1 MAEVIYGCR
10 LLVVTVLDPETG
22 LPPETN
28 PVTAYIDTPQQF
40 GVSPQFSEGQRQ
52 ELRGGD
58 RLIAVVEDDPQLIG
72 VDLSFNDATLN
83 GPAIAIIGGG
93 EWDEAEQKYTAPA
106 IGGVRP
112 AFKADLYVA
121 QFASSSQNYDDLL
134 GYIKFTFNYCKGR
147 IPSFTAQDRNFLVPQ
162 FTITCRENNVAGL
175 RVFNWSRVDTLP
187 EPPAGE

>member
-1 MAEVIYGCR
+1 MAEVIYGCK
-10 LLVVTVLDPETG
+10 LLVVTVLDPVTG
-22 LPPETN
+22 LPPTTN

-83 GPAIAIIGGG
+83 GPAMAIIGGG
-93 EWDEAEQKYTAPA
+93 EWDETEQKYTAPA

-121 QFASSSQNYDDLL
+121 QFASASQNYDDLL

-147 IPSFTAQDRNFLVPQ
+147 IPSFTAQDRSFLVPQ
-162 FTITCRENNVAGL
+162 FTITCRENNAADL
-175 RVFNWSRVDTLP
+175 RVFNWSKVATLP
-187 EPPAGE
+187 EPPAGG